1 MGVSMAGIT
10 LAQAEAQLALWLAAD
25 AAVASGQSY
34 AMGEKSLTL
43 ANAGEIRKNIDYWAS
58 WVNSLSQ
65 TGASTRTG
73 PVVKGVTPV

>member
-1 MGVSMAGIT
+1 MGVNMAGIT
-10 LAQAEAQLALWLAAD
+10 LAQAQAQLALWLAAD

-43 ANAGEIRKNIDYWAS
+43 ANAGEIRKNIDFWLS
-58 WVNSLSQ
+58 KCSSLSQ

-73 PVVKGVTPV
+73 PVVRGATPV

>member
-1 MGVSMAGIT
+1 MGVNMAGIT
-10 LAQAEAQLALWLAAD
+10 LAQAQAQLALWLAAD

-58 WVNSLSQ
+58 WVSSLSQ

-73 PVVKGVTPV
+73 PVVRGVTPT

>member
-1 MGVSMAGIT
+1 MGVNMAGIT
-10 LAQAEAQLALWLAAD
+10 LAQAQAQLALWLAAD

-58 WVNSLSQ
+58 WVNSMSQ

-73 PVVKGVTPV
+73 PVVRGVTPV